1 MHAAALRLVGVVSE
15 QNAPELLEGATIFA
29 RLHPEHELQL
39 RTTEQLDQLTDAE
52 LRALLGDADAV
63 LLCAVFGDTATRV
76 GRALT
81 QRSPRTVFALSSD
94 AGLLRRS
101 RDAGGLVFDGVADAV
116 LHEATVG
123 LGDSREPVADVARLT
138 RAHPALGPWFEARAY
153 WTARGAPNLAQLM
166 VFVLGRA
173 GAALRARPVQPVAP
187 VRYLR
192 GGREVEAAELGLV
205 RGRPSVAVLDYDT
218 GSRPGDAEVHAALCA
233 HLERAELQ
241 CFSVL
246 ARWGA
251 PSVAALEALP
261 QLTRGA
267 PLHALVLLQDFV
279 VGGGEGR
286 ERATE
291 LLGRLD
297 VPVIKGLRLPDRSE
311 AAWRLSEDGLAW
323 DSVHYRVAMPELQ
336 GAGQGVVVAAAGPVV
351 ADARTGLQ
359 LHQLQPIDEELR
371 SLSARVQRWSRL
383 RTLRNADKRIAVV
396 YYNHPPGRHNIG
408 ADNLD
413 VPATLFELLHTL
425 KANGYDVGDALPR
438 TQDEL
443 LQRILAS
450 GVNLPSDRGQLAELA
465 ATAQTVSA
473 ASYAATFGAL
483 PEAVQTAVTSGPLS
497 LLLARVEGQHDPA
510 ERVLVEALV
519 SRTLGDVQHLTEGA
533 RHRARDRAMRLL
545 EQLGDAYA
553 AALAGRGAWDD
564 VRRLTRAIE
573 ATGIEGLRGWGP
585 APGRVMVSD
594 GSLVI
599 PGLRFG
605 NVFMGPQPPRGWELD
620 EELLHA
626 NLAFPPPHQYLAFY
640 EYLRSEFRADVLVHV
655 GRHSTY
661 EFLPG
666 PRVGLAATD
675 FSRLCVGDLPSVY
688 LYIVDGVGEG
698 IQAKRRGLATIV
710 DHLTPSL
717 ATSPLY
723 DDLLGLRQLVES
735 FEAAAGGEEGNAVR
749 ARAVLAMRAR
759 VTELGLREELSE
771 SMRGELEVR
780 GIGFDQVD
788 DELLVHEVGH
798 YLTHLQEQ
806 FMPFGLHVFGRAW
819 EAPAVDRMLAS
830 MAGDGRV
837 DPAWRRALRASPD
850 AERAALLTA
859 LEGRFVEPGSGNDPV
874 RTPEVLPTGRNF
886 HALDG
891 AQLPTP
897 TAWALGA
904 ELAAEARRDNPVPS
918 GEGDAVILWAS
929 DTVRDEG
936 AMVAFGLD
944 LLGVRPVWNARGVLR
959 SIERQP
965 LSDGRMRRD
974 VTFVTSGLF
983 RDLYANLLVWLDR
996 AVLLALDGSSATI
1009 RAQHPELSQAL
1020 SAALLPLGE
1029 LAAGGSEPLAQN
1041 LVAARWVVDAAA
1053 SLADG
1058 QAPAVAGRT
1067 ATLRLF
1073 GNAPGG
1079 YGAGINR
1086 LAERSGA
1093 FRERRELAAAYE
1105 RRMGHAYGVDQQGAP
1120 AHAAFARRLASTRHT
1135 YLGRA
1140 SNLYG
1145 LLDNNDGFDYLGGLS
1160 VAVEHA
1166 SGHVPDGHVV
1176 QHASADE
1183 AHMEALPHALLT
1195 ELRARHLNPT
1205 YLHALMNHGYAGA
1218 RTMGSEFMENLW
1230 GWQVTNPDIVQSWVW
1245 DEVDRVY
1252 LRDGHELGLTE
1263 FLASGPNAH
1272 VKTNMLAIM
1281 LVAAQRAYWDAPPE
1295 RVDAIAREFAAL
1307 VLESG
1312 LPGSGHTKPDH
1323 PVMAFVRERLPEDTR
1338 EAFDAALAAAQQPE
1352 VAASD
1357 NESPSTVREV
1367 SVDDGAAGEVSAP
1380 QAVMAGV
1387 GVLALAFLLGL
1398 RRGRRA
1404 R

>member
-1 MHAAALRLVGVVSE
+1 
-15 QNAPELLEGATIFA
+15 
-29 RLHPEHELQL
+29 HELQL

-311 AAWRLSEDGLAW
+311 VAWRLSEDGLAW

-351 ADARTGLQ
+351 VDARTGLQ

-626 NLAFPPPHQYLAFY
+626 NLAFPPPHQYL
-640 EYLRSEFRADVLVHV
+640 
-655 GRHSTY
+655 
-661 EFLPG
+661 
-666 PRVGLAATD
+666 
-675 FSRLCVGDLPSVY
+675 
-688 LYIVDGVGEG
+688 
-698 IQAKRRGLATIV
+698 
-710 DHLTPSL
+710 
-717 ATSPLY
+717 
-723 DDLLGLRQLVES
+723 
-735 FEAAAGGEEGNAVR
+735 
-749 ARAVLAMRAR
+749 
-759 VTELGLREELSE
+759 
-771 SMRGELEVR
+771 
-780 GIGFDQVD
+780 
-788 DELLVHEVGH
+788 
-798 YLTHLQEQ
+798 
-806 FMPFGLHVFGRAW
+806 
-819 EAPAVDRMLAS
+819 
-830 MAGDGRV
+830 
-837 DPAWRRALRASPD
+837 
-850 AERAALLTA
+850 
-859 LEGRFVEPGSGNDPV
+859 
-874 RTPEVLPTGRNF
+874 
-886 HALDG
+886 
-891 AQLPTP
+891 
-897 TAWALGA
+897 
-904 ELAAEARRDNPVPS
+904 
-918 GEGDAVILWAS
+918 
-929 DTVRDEG
+929 
-936 AMVAFGLD
+936 
-944 LLGVRPVWNARGVLR
+944 
-959 SIERQP
+959 
-965 LSDGRMRRD
+965 
-974 VTFVTSGLF
+974 
-983 RDLYANLLVWLDR
+983 
-996 AVLLALDGSSATI
+996 
-1009 RAQHPELSQAL
+1009 
-1020 SAALLPLGE
+1020 
-1029 LAAGGSEPLAQN
+1029 
-1041 LVAARWVVDAAA
+1041 
-1053 SLADG
+1053 
-1058 QAPAVAGRT
+1058 
-1067 ATLRLF
+1067 
-1073 GNAPGG
+1073 
-1079 YGAGINR
+1079 
-1086 LAERSGA
+1086 
-1093 FRERRELAAAYE
+1093 
-1105 RRMGHAYGVDQQGAP
+1105 
-1120 AHAAFARRLASTRHT
+1120 
-1135 YLGRA
+1135 
-1140 SNLYG
+1140 
-1145 LLDNNDGFDYLGGLS
+1145 
-1160 VAVEHA
+1160 
-1166 SGHVPDGHVV
+1166 
-1176 QHASADE
+1176 
-1183 AHMEALPHALLT
+1183 
-1195 ELRARHLNPT
+1195 
-1205 YLHALMNHGYAGA
+1205 
-1218 RTMGSEFMENLW
+1218 
-1230 GWQVTNPDIVQSWVW
+1230 
-1245 DEVDRVY
+1245 
-1252 LRDGHELGLTE
+1252 
-1263 FLASGPNAH
+1263 
-1272 VKTNMLAIM
+1272 
-1281 LVAAQRAYWDAPPE
+1281 
-1295 RVDAIAREFAAL
+1295 
-1307 VLESG
+1307 
-1312 LPGSGHTKPDH
+1312 
-1323 PVMAFVRERLPEDTR
+1323 
-1338 EAFDAALAAAQQPE
+1338 
-1352 VAASD
+1352 
-1357 NESPSTVREV
+1357 
-1367 SVDDGAAGEVSAP
+1367 
-1380 QAVMAGV
+1380 
-1387 GVLALAFLLGL
+1387 
-1398 RRGRRA
+1398 
-1404 R
+1404 